1 MGGARAHRPASGT
14 EGVVANAA
22 RRRPLPRSFYE
33 RDSKVVARAL
43 LGAVLECE
51 TPDGRAS
58 GRIVETEA
66 YLGPSDPAS
75 HAAAGLTARTRHL
88 FGRPGSAYVYF
99 IYGVHWCVNAV
110 AGRHGAGT
118 AVLIRGLEPVD
129 GLALM
134 RRRRWVRG
142 GARRKGARA
151 ATLDGVGRR
160 DRDLTNGP
168 GKLCAALGID
178 GRLNGVTLLRPPL
191 TIRAGHDIPDSLVVV
206 SPRIGITRAA
216 ELPCRFYVR
225 DSPYVSRTPSHFV
238 TEAFGGESKRSE
250 SRNTES
256 RK

>member
-1 MGGARAHRPASGT
+1 
-14 EGVVANAA
+14 
-22 RRRPLPRSFYE
+22 
-33 RDSKVVARAL
+33 VARAL

-51 TPDGRAS
+51 TPEGRAS
-58 GRIVETEA
+58 GQIVETEA

-75 HAAAGLTARTRHL
+75 HAVAGLTARTRYL

-110 AGRHGAGT
+110 AGRRGAGT
-118 AVLIRGLEPVD
+118 AVLIRALEPVD
-129 GLALM
+129 GVALM
-134 RRRRWVRG
+134 RVRRWMRG
-142 GARRKGARA
+142 GARRRGSQA
-151 ATLDGVGRR
+151 AALDDMGRR

-191 TIRAGHDIPDSLVVV
+191 TIRVGHEVPDSLVGV

-216 ELPCRFYVR
+216 ELPGRFFVR

-238 TEAFGGESKRSE
+238 TEAYEAE
-250 SRNTES
+250 SRGTES

>member
-1 MGGARAHRPASGT
+1 MGGAHAHRPAGT
-14 EGVVANAA
+14 EGVVANAV

-43 LGAVLECE
+43 LGTVLECE
-51 TPDGRAS
+51 TPEGRAS

-75 HAAAGLTARTRHL
+75 HAAAGLTGRTRYL

-110 AGRHGAGT
+110 AWRHGAGT
-118 AVLIRGLEPVD
+118 AVLIRALEPVE
-129 GLALM
+129 GIALM
-134 RRRRWVRG
+134 RARRWARRGVRRR
-142 GARRKGARA
+142 AARA
-151 ATLDGVGRR
+151 AEEDGMGRR

-168 GKLCAALGID
+168 GKLCVALGID

-191 TIRAGHDIPDSLVVV
+191 TIRVGHEIADSLVAV

-216 ELPCRFYVR
+216 ELPCRFFVR

-238 TEAFGGESKRSE
+238 TEAFGD
-250 SRNTES
+250 
-256 RK
+256 

>member
-1 MGGARAHRPASGT
+1 M
-14 EGVVANAA
+14 
-22 RRRPLPRSFYE
+22 
-33 RDSKVVARAL
+33 ARAL

-51 TPDGRAS
+51 TPKGRAS

-75 HAAAGLTARTRHL
+75 HAVAGLTGRTRHL

-110 AGRHGAGT
+110 AGRQGAGT

-129 GLALM
+129 GIALM
-134 RRRRWVRG
+134 RARRWMRPGV
-142 GARRKGARA
+142 RRKA
-151 ATLDGVGRR
+151 AEAGGIGRR

-191 TIRAGHDIPDSLVVV
+191 TIRVGHAIPDSLVAV

-216 ELPCRFYVR
+216 ELPGRFFVR

-238 TEAFGGESKRSE
+238 TEAFDDD
-250 SRNTES
+250 
-256 RK
+256 

>member
-1 MGGARAHRPASGT
+1 MDNQTGGACAHRPVSGT

-43 LGAVLECE
+43 LGTVLVCE
-51 TPDGRAS
+51 SPEGRAS

-88 FGRPGSAYVYF
+88 FGRPGSAYIYF

-129 GLALM
+129 GIALM
-134 RRRRWVRG
+134 RARRWVRAG
-142 GARRKGARA
+142 GRRRGAPA
-151 ATLDGVGRR
+151 LDGKEHR

-178 GRLNGVTLLRPPL
+178 ARLNGVTLLRPPL
-191 TIRAGHDIPDSLVVV
+191 TIRAGYDIPDSLVAV

-216 ELPCRFYVR
+216 ELPCRFFVR
-225 DSPYVSRTPSHFV
+225 DSPYVSRTPPHFV
-238 TEAFGGESKRSE
+238 TEAFGGDSKPIR
-250 SRNTES
+250 R
-256 RK
+256 

>member
-1 MGGARAHRPASGT
+1 M
-14 EGVVANAA
+14 VATAV

-43 LGAVLECE
+43 LGTVLECE
-51 TPDGRAS
+51 TPEGRAS

-75 HAAAGLTARTRHL
+75 HAAAGLTGRTRHL

-110 AGRHGAGT
+110 AWRHGAGT
-118 AVLIRGLEPVD
+118 AVLIRALEPVD
-129 GLALM
+129 GIALM
-134 RRRRWVRG
+134 RARRWTRRGVRQTA
-142 GARRKGARA
+142 ARVAQA
-151 ATLDGVGRR
+151 DGLGRR

-191 TIRAGHDIPDSLVVV
+191 TIRVGHDIPDSLVAV

-216 ELPCRFYVR
+216 ELPCRYFVR

-238 TEAFGGESKRSE
+238 TEAFSG
-250 SRNTES
+250 
-256 RK
+256 

>member
-1 MGGARAHRPASGT
+1 MGGACAHRPASGH

-22 RRRPLPRSFYE
+22 GRRPLPRSFYE

-51 TPDGRAS
+51 TGEGRAS

-110 AGRHGAGT
+110 AWRRGAGT

-129 GLALM
+129 GVALM
-134 RRRRWVRG
+134 RARRWVRG
-142 GARRKGARA
+142 EARRRSNLRA
-151 ATLDGVGRR
+151 AVRAGVGHR

-168 GKLCAALGID
+168 GKLCAALSID
-178 GRLNGVTLLRPPL
+178 GRLNGLSLQRPPL
-191 TIRAGHDIPDSLVVV
+191 TIRAGHDVPDALVAV

-216 ELPCRFYVR
+216 ELPCRYFVR
-225 DSPYVSRTPSHFV
+225 DSPYVSRTPTHFV
-238 TEAFGGESKRSE
+238 TEAFDGDYS
-250 SRNTES
+250 
-256 RK
+256 

>member
-1 MGGARAHRPASGT
+1 MGGARAHRPASGY

-33 RDSKVVARAL
+33 RDSTVVARAL
-43 LGAVLECE
+43 LGTVLECE
-51 TPDGRAS
+51 TPEGRAS

-75 HAAAGLTARTRHL
+75 HAAAGLTARTQHL

-110 AGRHGAGT
+110 AWRRGAGT
-118 AVLIRGLEPVD
+118 AVLIRALEPVD
-129 GLALM
+129 GVALM
-134 RRRRWVRG
+134 RERRWMRG
-142 GARRKGARA
+142 QARRKGARPGTA
-151 ATLDGVGRR
+151 GVDDVARR

-191 TIRAGHDIPDSLVVV
+191 TIRVGDDIPDSRVGV

-216 ELPCRFYVR
+216 ELPGRFFVR
-225 DSPYVSRTPSHFV
+225 DSLYVSRTPSH
-238 TEAFGGESKRSE
+238 S
-250 SRNTES
+250 
-256 RK
+256 

>member
-1 MGGARAHRPASGT
+1 MTGGAVRTRTGPASRN

-33 RDSKVVARAL
+33 RDSQVVARAL

-51 TPDGRAS
+51 TPEGRAS

-75 HAAAGLTARTRHL
+75 HAAAGLTARTLHL

-110 AGRHGAGT
+110 AWRRGAGT
-118 AVLIRGLEPVD
+118 AVLIRALEPVD
-129 GLALM
+129 GIALM
-134 RRRRWVRG
+134 RARRWVRG
-142 GARRKGARA
+142 RVRRGVQA
-151 ATLDGVGRR
+151 AQLDGLARR
-160 DRDLTNGP
+160 DRDLSNGP

-191 TIRAGHDIPDSLVVV
+191 TIRVGHDVPDSLVAV

-216 ELPCRFYVR
+216 ELPGRFFVR

-238 TEAFGGESKRSE
+238 TAAYSGESKPI
-250 SRNTES
+250 